1 MSVLRMNALL
11 LASIVSLTGGELPPY
26 TLPEISNIIYWFPA
40 SPEIVTLDISY
51 FTPDIVKYHWS
62 ERSFTPVTPPGGDNN
77 SLFSFP

>member
-11 LASIVSLTGGELPPY
+11 LASIVALTGGESPPY
-26 TLPEISNIIYWFPA
+26 TLPEISNFIIP
-40 SPEIVTLDISY
+40 SCIVTLDISY
-51 FTPDIVKYHWS
+51 YTPDIEKYHWL